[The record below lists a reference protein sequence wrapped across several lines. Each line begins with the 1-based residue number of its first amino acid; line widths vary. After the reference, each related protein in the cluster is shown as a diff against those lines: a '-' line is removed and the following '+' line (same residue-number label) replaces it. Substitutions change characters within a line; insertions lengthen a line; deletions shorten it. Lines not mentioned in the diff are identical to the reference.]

1 MSGPAA
7 STCTQEEKHFVM
19 ANKKKTQARRMP
31 RAAES
36 RMYGDGKP
44 SVPAQAEGQTARP
57 AAAAPR
63 GVAQPVRTAGS
74 SVRTSNQPSDYHYVI
89 EDLRR
94 LGILAVSVFA
104 VLIALGLIIR

>member
-1 MSGPAA
+1 
-7 STCTQEEKHFVM
+7 M
-19 ANKKKTQARRMP
+19 AKKKTQARRVP
-31 RAAES
+31 WAAES

-44 SVPAQAEGQTARP
+44 SVPSQTAGQTTQP
-57 AAAAPR
+57 AVVAPR

-74 SVRTSNQPSDYHYVI
+74 SVRASNQPSDYRYVI
-89 EDLRR
+89 NDLRR

>member
-19 ANKKKTQARRMP
+19 AKKKTQARRVP

-44 SVPAQAEGQTARP
+44 SAPAQTAGQTAQP
-57 AAAAPR
+57 TAAAPR

-74 SVRTSNQPSDYHYVI
+74 SVRATNQQGDYHYVI
-89 EDLRR
+89 DDLRR